1 MPVIPPAR
9 LIGADAREVIAHD
22 VSALS
27 PYDASNALA
36 YRNRRLATLSAESDS
51 FTRLGWG
58 LVAWV
63 LAVVGVLGL
72 AAALWTGAPVG
83 VRVLGL
89 VVAAAGLAAGTA
101 LGRDVWLAGRAV
113 VNAFVAWTLLP
124 ERLAEGGAGVADWRA
139 DPVRDA
145 VRARVFVFEGWRVLR
160 IVAAV
165 AAFLVTPMIGDQLQR
180 TPSDQQWWAGQ
191 TASVTVFVLGLLLVS
206 MTAAVVLMGG
216 QWRANRAHARRDPVQ
231 RRLLGR

>member
-1 MPVIPPAR
+1 MIPTNR
-9 LIGADAREVIAHD
+9 LIGPDTREVLAYD

-27 PYDASNALA
+27 PYDALNALA

-51 FTRLGWG
+51 FARLGWG
-58 LVAWV
+58 LLAWGVTV
-63 LAVVGVLGL
+63 LGVLGL
-72 AAALWTGAPVG
+72 AAALWDGAPAVLRLVG
-83 VRVLGL
+83 V
-89 VVAAAGLAAGTA
+89 VVAFAGLGCGAL
-101 LGRDVWLAGRAV
+101 LGRDVWRAGRSV
-113 VNAFVAWTLLP
+113 VDAFVAWTLLP
-124 ERLAEGGAGVADWRA
+124 ERLAQGGAGVADWRA

-165 AAFLVTPMIGDQLQR
+165 AAFLVTPMLGDQLQR
-180 TPSDQQWWAGQ
+180 TPADQQWWAGQ
-191 TASVTVFVLGLLLVS
+191 TASVTVFVLGLLVVS
-206 MTAAVVLMGG
+206 MTVVVVLMGG